1 MQQSHKDRNV
11 SENSVF
17 IFWICEDCERFSS
30 RAIFERK
37 IFERFSSRAVFEP
50 KIFERFSSRATFER
64 LFFRACSS
72 HARACNGLLTSLLDF
87 QAYKWRCK
95 NYRPLFSFVQKNEPH
110 EFGIRI
116 KLLCWLSFPILP
128 CFRGD
133 LRTLFPTT
141 TIISPHKKEGKKTRL
156 YENNFFHKLYA

>member
-1 MQQSHKDRNV
+1 M
-11 SENSVF
+11 
-17 IFWICEDCERFSS
+17 
-30 RAIFERK
+30 AIFNFFRLESTKVKWVISANNGTISQEVEWSK
-37 IFERFSSRAVFEP
+37 IGVYIYIELQVHYTP
-50 KIFERFSSRATFER
+50 VQYQVGGVYQTFR
-64 LFFRACSS
+64 LTNDVAKTIDLFFRCA
-72 HARACNGLLTSLLDF
+72 
-87 QAYKWRCK
+87 
-95 NYRPLFSFVQKNEPH
+95 KNEPH

-156 YENNFFHKLYA
+156 YENNFFHKLYACH